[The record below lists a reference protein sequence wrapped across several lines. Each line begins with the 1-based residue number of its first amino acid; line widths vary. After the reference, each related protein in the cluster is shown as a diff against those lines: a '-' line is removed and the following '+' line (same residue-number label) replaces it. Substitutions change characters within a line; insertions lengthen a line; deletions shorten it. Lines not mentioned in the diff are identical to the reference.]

1 MSTFRTLLVGA
12 ALAWTAAVHAFPT
25 KPVRIVVGFPAGGPL
40 DQHARLLTDKLQAV
54 LGQPVVVDYKAG
66 AGGTVGAQDVMKAP
80 PDGHTLMLANT
91 GVMVINPALYSR
103 LPYAT
108 LKDFTPIAR
117 TAMQPLA
124 LLVNP
129 NVPAKNLQEF
139 MAYAKSKPG
148 QINYGSAGNGG
159 ISHLVPEMFK
169 TATGL
174 FMVHI
179 PYRGSAPA
187 FTDLMGGQVQ
197 FMAES
202 IPQAAAYHKQGKVRA
217 LAVTSRERNPA
228 LPEVPTVIESGLK
241 GFEVVGFYGFL
252 APAGTPKD
260 VVAKL
265 SDAFGQVM
273 QSPEVKSRMVS
284 QGADPAF
291 LGADDFAKFLAS
303 EMPRWADAV
312 KKSGAK
318 LRMPMS
324 FTWATRAASHSA
336 WLHTMATQPRRR
348 AVSRHPSHSVSSS
361 RARGM
366 CAAVACAPASASGL
380 KDENSGGTAWPCH
393 SRAAVSPT
401 TRPVVSSCPGVGL
414 ISMFRK

>member
-1 MSTFRTLLVGA
+1 MKLLRTCITLAAGL
-12 ALAWTAAVHAFPT
+12 ALAAVVHAQAFPS

-40 DQHARLLTDKLQAV
+40 DQHARLLSDKLQTV
-54 LGQPVVVDYKAG
+54 LGQPVVMDYKAG
-66 AGGTVGAQDVMKAP
+66 AGGTVGAQEVMRAP
-80 PDGHTLMLANT
+80 PDGHTIMLANT
-91 GVMVINPALYSR
+91 GVMVINPALYNR

-108 LKDFTPIAR
+108 LKDFVPVAR

-129 NVPAKNLQEF
+129 SVPAKNLQEF
-139 MAYAKSKPG
+139 MAYARSRPG
-148 QINYGSAGNGG
+148 QVNFGSAGNGG

-202 IPQAAAYHKQGKVRA
+202 IPQAASYHKQGKVRA
-217 LAVTSRERNPA
+217 LAVTSKERNPA
-228 LPEVPTVIESGLK
+228 LPEVPTVIESGIK

-252 APAGTPKD
+252 APSGTPKD
-260 VVAKL
+260 VVNKL
-265 SDAFGQVM
+265 SDAFGQVLQM
-273 QSPEVKSRMVS
+273 PDVRNRMVS

-291 LGADDFAKFLAS
+291 LGADDFAKFLAA

-318 LRMPMS
+318 L
-324 FTWATRAASHSA
+324 
-336 WLHTMATQPRRR
+336 
-348 AVSRHPSHSVSSS
+348 
-361 RARGM
+361 
-366 CAAVACAPASASGL
+366 
-380 KDENSGGTAWPCH
+380 D
-393 SRAAVSPT
+393 
-401 TRPVVSSCPGVGL
+401 
-414 ISMFRK
+414 

>member
-1 MSTFRTLLVGA
+1 MGWVSVSGAPDLARLVLLCHRSQRSAVAFIFENNITTETPMNLLRTLLAAA
-12 ALAWTAAVHAFPT
+12 ALACATAASAQSFPT
-25 KPVRIVVGFPAGGPL
+25 KPIRIVVGFPAGGPL
-40 DQHARLLTDKLQAV
+40 DQHARLLSDKLQGV
-54 LGQPVVVDYKAG
+54 LGQPVVMDYKSG
-66 AGGTVGAQDVMKAP
+66 AGGTVGAQEVMKSPA
-80 PDGHTLMLANT
+80 DGHTIMLANT
-91 GVMVINPALYSR
+91 GVMVINPALYSK

-108 LKDFTPIAR
+108 LKDFVPVAR

-139 MAYAKSKPG
+139 MAYAKARPG
-148 QINYGSAGNGG
+148 QVNFGSAGNGG

-169 TATGL
+169 SATGL

-187 FTDLMGGQVQ
+187 FTDLMAGQVQ

-202 IPQAAAYHKQGKVRA
+202 IPQAASYHKQGKVRA

-228 LPEVPTVIESGLK
+228 LPDVPTVIESGIK

-260 VVAKL
+260 VVNKL
-265 SDAFGQVM
+265 SDAFGQVLQM
-273 QSPEVKSRMVS
+273 PEVRSRMVS

-291 LGADDFAKFLAS
+291 LGADEFARFLAA
-303 EMPRWADAV
+303 EMPRWAEVV

-318 LRMPMS
+318 L
-324 FTWATRAASHSA
+324 
-336 WLHTMATQPRRR
+336 
-348 AVSRHPSHSVSSS
+348 
-361 RARGM
+361 
-366 CAAVACAPASASGL
+366 
-380 KDENSGGTAWPCH
+380 D
-393 SRAAVSPT
+393 
-401 TRPVVSSCPGVGL
+401 
-414 ISMFRK
+414 